1 MRHHSSILTM
11 ENKKDGEP
19 LDEML
24 IKVQT
29 TKNSSVRVGVK
40 LPRCWVDKPYL
51 YSSVATKLPHVSLYP
66 HNFFFVF
73 VFLVI

>member
-1 MRHHSSILTM
+1 MRHYSSILTM

-40 LPRCWVDKPYL
+40 LPRCWVDKPYS

-66 HNFFFVF
+66 AIFFFCWF
-73 VFLVI
+73 F